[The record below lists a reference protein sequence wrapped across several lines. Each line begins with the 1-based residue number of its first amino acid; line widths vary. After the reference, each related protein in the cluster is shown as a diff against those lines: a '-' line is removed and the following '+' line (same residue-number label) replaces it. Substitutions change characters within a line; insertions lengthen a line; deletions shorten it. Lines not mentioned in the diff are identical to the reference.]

1 MPPSNSNH
9 TLRLTEQLME
19 TRDLSI
25 FETKLIQV
33 FILLRWKAAFWF
45 FVLDYS
51 LILLGILD
59 LFLHVAFFRN
69 PLVLIP
75 LLLTQVWNLVIESI
89 EVRNKKCGYFSDAWN
104 YFDISRLVFGFTYF
118 GVAMSAGY
126 ITSQLLRTLLLSV
139 LCLVQSVKAFQM
151 FSLFK
156 TTRVLLRIVIEIIRD
171 MMSFMVFVF
180 VTTLVV
186 SLLSLHCGHS
196 RSLSHSCDLLRL
208 PYAPRSTVLTSETSL
223 WMSTLVSTLRSSLW
237 LW

>member
-118 GVAMSAGY
+118 GVAMSGY

-156 TTRVLLRIVIEIIRD
+156 TTRVLLRIVIEIIRN
-171 MMSFMVFVF
+171 MMSFMVFVP
-180 VTTLVV
+180 VKTLVV
-186 SLLSLHCGHS
+186 SLLFTAATPDH
-196 RSLSHSCDLLRL
+196 SHSSHLLRL
-208 PYAPRSTVLTSETSL
+208 LDARLPS
-223 WMSTLVSTLRSSLW
+223 
-237 LW
+237 